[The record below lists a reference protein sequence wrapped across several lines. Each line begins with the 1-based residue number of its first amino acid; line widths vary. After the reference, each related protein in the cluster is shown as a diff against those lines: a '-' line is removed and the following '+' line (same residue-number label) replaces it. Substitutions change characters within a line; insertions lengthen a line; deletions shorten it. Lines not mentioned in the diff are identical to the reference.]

1 VGGHFSWRDAGVP
14 MTAAERDHLRT
25 IVSRQRERAEIREA
39 LALSNAR
46 ASIDRMLGEE
56 LIAAGREVVSAW
68 RERRNLIKTF
78 GPSLIKSLDRLN
90 SAIAKLEKLVG
101 SG

>member
-1 VGGHFSWRDAGVP
+1 
-14 MTAAERDHLRT
+14 MTQDERQHLRM

-39 LALSNAR
+39 IALSNAR

-56 LIAAGREVVSAW
+56 LIAAGREVASAW
-68 RERRNLIKTF
+68 RERRN
-78 GPSLIKSLDRLN
+78 SLDRLN